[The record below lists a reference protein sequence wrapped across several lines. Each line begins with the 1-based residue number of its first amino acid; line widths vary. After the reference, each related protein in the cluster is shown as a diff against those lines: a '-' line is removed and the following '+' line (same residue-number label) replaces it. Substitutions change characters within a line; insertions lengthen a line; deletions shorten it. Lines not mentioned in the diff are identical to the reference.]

1 MVEIAAMDGR
11 HAGLT
16 AEAISAKLLA
26 NDLKN
31 PALMGRRTMTTLSAS
46 DIRHYREN
54 GYIAPIRV
62 LDEDEARACRA
73 TLEAIE
79 ASDAGGSGHLR
90 FKPHLLFTA
99 LDDLIRHPKILDAVE
114 GVIGPNILCWA
125 TNFFTKEPRTTNFI
139 SWHQDLTY
147 WGLEP
152 ADIVTAWVALSPATV
167 ASGCMRFVPGTHKME
182 VAPHKDTF
190 AENNMLSRGQ
200 EIEVEVDE
208 DEAVD
213 IILEP
218 GEMSLHHVKL
228 IHGSNANSSDDR
240 RIGFAI
246 RYVPAYVRQ
255 VVGEKDSAV
264 LVRGVDD
271 DRNFEHETPPSRDL
285 DSDALAQYAAV
296 VKRQEALLYRGTGRG
311 AM

>member
-1 MVEIAAMDGR
+1 M
-11 HAGLT
+11 
-16 AEAISAKLLA
+16 SS
-26 NDLKN
+26 
-31 PALMGRRTMTTLSAS
+31 LSA
-46 DIRHYREN
+46 DGIQTYHDQ
-54 GYIAPIRV
+54 GYLSPIRV
-62 LDEDEARACRA
+62 LSEVEAAEYRTR
-73 TLEAIE
+73 LEAIE
-79 ASDAGGSGHLR
+79 AAGAADNDHLR
-90 FKPHLLFTA
+90 FKPHLLFTDFDR
-99 LDDLIRHPKILDAVE
+99 LVRHPKILDAVE

-125 TNFFTKEPRTTNFI
+125 TNFFTKEPRTTNYI

-182 VAPHKDTF
+182 IVPHKDTF

-208 DEAVD
+208 KQAIDVV
-213 IILEP
+213 LQP

-228 IHGSNANSSDDR
+228 IHGSNANISDDR

-255 VVGEKDSAV
+255 VVGAKDSAV
-264 LVRGVDD
+264 LVRGVDTEQ
-271 DRNFEHETPPSRDL
+271 NFEHETPPMHDL
-285 DSDALAQYAAV
+285 DDKALAQYAAIM
-296 VKRQEALLYRGTGRG
+296 KRQEAVLYRDTDRSFD
-311 AM
+311 